1 MEALRSRK
9 TPTLRSRK
17 AQGAR
22 EARRYRAVELSE
34 MGWTQTAIA
43 QALGVT
49 QGAVSQWLKRAKE
62 GGIEALRPKPVP
74 GTPRKLKTGD
84 LAKLPSLLEQ
94 GAEAFGF
101 LGAVWTRKRV
111 VTVIE
116 RVFGVRYTPQ
126 HVGHLLREIGYS
138 RQKPQRKARQ
148 QDREAVETFRKETWP
163 SLKRG
168 R

>member
-1 MEALRSRK
+1 
-9 TPTLRSRK
+9 
-17 AQGAR
+17 
-22 EARRYRAVELSE
+22 VELSE
-34 MGWTQTAIA
+34 AGWTQTAIA

-49 QGAVSQWLKRAKE
+49 QGAVSQWLKRVKE

-74 GTPRKLKTGD
+74 GSPRKLKKEE
-84 LAKLPSLLEQ
+84 LAKLPSLLLK

-111 VTVIE
+111 ATVIE
-116 RVFGVRYTPQ
+116 RTFGVRYTPQ
-126 HVGHLLREIGYS
+126 RVGPLLDEIGWS

-148 QDREAVETFRKETWP
+148 QNTEAIQTFREQTWP
-163 SLKRG
+163 QVKKG